1 VQSGK
6 WLDGFI
12 IKRRL
17 KKMNCPKCGF
27 VINAGSE
34 LARLGKGVKKSLT
47 EEDRARRSK
56 LMKRVRQDRRRK
68 E

>member
-1 VQSGK
+1 
-6 WLDGFI
+6 
-12 IKRRL
+12 
-17 KKMNCPKCGF
+17 MNCPKCGF